1 MSRGWTWRKSGTS
14 SLGGFGLAE
23 LRPGHRRIIFVQ
35 KLEKSTKQ
43 IFNLLFSMPA
53 INYWCHRGHILA
65 FCVRLPSPHYYKH
78 SVPSLSNPADC
89 IRMVLENTRYHPKSL
104 EIVVCF
110 FYERFLSDKS
120 SPWHKGGEYHQLLV
134 EYLSEVCHLTLD
146 TVCKESWK
154 VKKKFPAVW
163 RRTREKVCSCKDIV
177 PFIMRVLSSK
187 GQLHLKELTIYRAR
201 ECFESIVYAISPY
214 LKRSEALSDHNNLE
228 SFSIHFGQQYSRHIS
243 RYSNAAVLELAEII
257 ESQTSLFRLQLD
269 CNSPFTGVDFSLGL
283 KASRLCTGVDF
294 SLGLKASRLCTALA
308 GLVRQ
313 PQFCEMNLGMS
324 IPSGG
329 FQEMIHSFIT
339 TPRSEDCSLSFQ
351 GHVDDNYSLLRDI
364 SCLSPPQDNILHK
377 TLTLMFGRPLPD
389 SVLQWLRE
397 CVVLRLKELCI
408 NLPSTVPSLLKHPQ
422 MEVNQLTLKCHQYNE
437 YSTPLTDEF
446 GHILQNIHLKHLA
459 IELCMI
465 DIPSLVH
472 ALHKQAELGSLETL
486 KFIDGCRYRDGA
498 VVTPLFD
505 AIVSLPQLENF
516 TLNVGFHCPDCHM
529 ILYNQWKEKAGG
541 KRFKRLVYRFT
552 GSQLPPEDLSLL
564 QNIAHDFECMPIVCY
579 NWGNSS
585 S

>member
-1 MSRGWTWRKSGTS
+1 MEKVWDFIAGRLRISRTKARASKDYFCSE
-14 SLGGFGLAE
+14 ACK
-23 LRPGHRRIIFVQ
+23 IILNE
-35 KLEKSTKQ
+35 KGEKSTKH
-43 IFNLLFSMPA
+43 IFNLLFSMPMV
-53 INYWCHRGHILA
+53 NDWCPGHRFLLQ
-65 FCVRLPSPHYYKH
+65 FPSRHYYKH

-89 IRMVLENTRYHPKSL
+89 IRMVLEKTRYHPKSL
-104 EIVVCF
+104 EIVVCH
-110 FYERFLSDKS
+110 FYECFLSDKS
-120 SPWHKGGEYHQLLV
+120 SPWHEGGEYHQLLV

-146 TVCKESWK
+146 TLCRKD
-154 VKKKFPAVW
+154 KKFPVW
-163 RRTREKVCSCKDIV
+163 KGVRESSENVCLCKEDIV

-187 GQLHLKELTIYRAR
+187 GQLHLKELTVYRAR

-214 LKRSEALSDHNNLE
+214 LKRSEASSDHNNLE
-228 SFSIHFGQQYSRHIS
+228 SLSIHFGQPQYSRHIS
-243 RYSNAAVLELAEII
+243 RYSSAAVLELAEII

-269 CNSPFTGVDFSLGL
+269 CNSPFTGVDFR
-283 KASRLCTGVDF
+283 KV

-329 FQEMIHSFIT
+329 FQEIIHSFIT
-339 TPRSEDCSLSFQ
+339 TPRSEDCSLSLQ
-351 GHVDDNYSLLRDI
+351 GHVDDNSSLVRDI
-364 SCLSPPQDNILHK
+364 SCISPPQDNILHK

-389 SVLQWLRE
+389 SVLQWLHE

-422 MEVNQLTLKCHQYNE
+422 MEVNQLTLKCHQYNG
-437 YSTPLTDEF
+437 YSTPLSDEF
-446 GHILQNIHLKHLA
+446 GHILQNVHLKHLV
-459 IELCMI
+459 IELCTI

-472 ALHKQAELGSLETL
+472 ALHKQAQFGSLETL
-486 KFIDGCRYRDGA
+486 KFNDGCRYRDGA

-516 TLNVGFHCPDCHM
+516 TLDVGFHCPDCHM

-541 KRFKRLVYRFT
+541 KRFKRLVYRST

-564 QNIAHDFECMPIVCY
+564 QNIAHDFECMPIV
-579 NWGNSS
+579 
-585 S
+585 